1 MDKKCYGIGERFYEN
16 YYCARIQYE
25 GSLSAIEVA
34 EAIEFG
40 MKRICPRAEFIK
52 MPIADGGE
60 GTLDTLVY
68 ATGGTFEVEKVLSP
82 LGGRNRGKM
91 GHL

>member
-1 MDKKCYGIGERFYEN
+1 MKIIIAPDSYK
-16 YYCARIQYE
+16 

-40 MKRICPRAEFIK
+40 MKRIFPQAEFIK

-60 GTLDTLVY
+60 GTLDTLV
-68 ATGGTFEVEKVLSP
+68 
-82 LGGRNRGKM
+82 
-91 GHL
+91 